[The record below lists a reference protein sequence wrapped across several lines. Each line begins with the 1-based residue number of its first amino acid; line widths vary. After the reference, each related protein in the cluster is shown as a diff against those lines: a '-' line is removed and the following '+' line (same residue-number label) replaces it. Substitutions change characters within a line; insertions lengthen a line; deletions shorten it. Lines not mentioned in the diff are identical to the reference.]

1 MSEVSYILA
10 FLAGVITVTTPCIL
24 PILPPMLAGSVGHKL
39 RPIMIVSGM
48 AISFTLMGGLFSSLG
63 IASGISSG
71 FYRVIL
77 AFLIIALGA
86 IMVDEEINGIYVRYS
101 SLFVNSLIGLFKR
114 DNAKISGGESLGD
127 AFVLGLTLGIIWI
140 PCVGP
145 VLGAV
150 LAYTSVLD
158 NVLSGSL
165 LLLTYSA
172 GLGLPMLA
180 IAYGGKFVSSR
191 LGILKNTH
199 LLRKLAGWV
208 MILSGISIILGID
221 RAIQA
226 ALLPYYPD
234 IESMVFGG

>member
-10 FLAGVITVTTPCIL
+10 FFAGIVTVATPCIL
-24 PILPPMLAGSVGHKL
+24 PILPPMLAGSIGHKL
-39 RPIMIVSGM
+39 RPVMIVSGM
-48 AISFTLMGGLFSSLG
+48 AISFTLMGGLFSALG
-63 IASGISSG
+63 IAAGFSSG
-71 FYRVIL
+71 FYRLIL
-77 AFLIIALGA
+77 AFVIIALGA
-86 IMVDEEINGIYVRYS
+86 IMVDEEINETYIKYS
-101 SLFVNSLIGLFKR
+101 TRLVNSLMSPFSR
-114 DNAKISGGESLGD
+114 DTAKVSSGGELRG

-145 VLGAV
+145 ILGAV
-150 LAYTSVLD
+150 LTYASVLD

-165 LLLTYSA
+165 LLFVYSV

-191 LGILKNTH
+191 IGSLKNVPFV
-199 LLRKLAGWV
+199 KKIAGWV
-208 MILSGISIILGID
+208 LILSGVFIILGID

-234 IESMVFGG
+234 IESMVFGR